1 MIITPTPLGDIVREI
16 EQNYSPF
23 GLPTY
28 IFLVATFHPLSLHH
42 PHPPPPSPYSG
53 WGGRENITINKPEKS
68 GEGEDEGGGNMGGGC
83 CVRAWFTG
91 PYILHLYN
99 HTQDIQ
105 YPVTMEWQGEAY
117 TKQRELGL
125 KENDGKLSSFFFNN
139 LQEYNLE
146 SLSSQQ
152 PLVESIYCKSRYKI
166 FNLVLKSSNIL
177 VFLLLLKWWKLMT
190 AKFLLQI
197 CINDSLFLFQHF
209 NNITTYKPNVL
220 TYKYAVALFD

>member
-1 MIITPTPLGDIVREI
+1 MREEGI
-16 EQNYSPF
+16 WGRMLCKSLIYWPIYTSFVQSHPGYTISCNHGMTRG
-23 GLPTY
+23 GLHKTEG
-28 IFLVATFHPLSLHH
+28 IGVKGKWRKTFFL
-42 PHPPPPSPYSG
+42 
-53 WGGRENITINKPEKS
+53 
-68 GEGEDEGGGNMGGGC
+68 
-83 CVRAWFTG
+83 
-91 PYILHLYN
+91 
-99 HTQDIQ
+99 
-105 YPVTMEWQGEAY
+105 
-117 TKQRELGL
+117 
-125 KENDGKLSSFFFNN
+125 FFNN
-139 LQEYNLE
+139 LQKYNLD